1 MYPFHTP
8 NPLHGRPE
16 TWRKRR
22 THFHDF
28 MLNVHSRL
36 QVRESLFFHHLFTFF
51 LLNEQFTSLSLSLM
65 FQKQRVMEDPLEV
78 VAEELVKES
87 ILLCLDEFMVCFP
100 GGNLSKLLL

>member
-1 MYPFHTP
+1 MYPFHPP
-8 NPLHGRPE
+8 NPLHDRPE
-16 TWRKRR
+16 TWRKKR

-36 QVRESLFFHHLFTFF
+36 QVRESLFFHHLSIY
-51 LLNEQFTSLSLSLM
+51 LIKGASHISLSTI

-78 VAEELVKES
+78 VAEELAKES